1 MKIEENIQISKKK
14 AKEEQL
20 KKVEAY
26 EEKKKREKLEK
37 EKENLEKKKKSEQL
51 ESTKKQV
58 KKEEEP
64 SNNEDDALALDVTQT
79 IDRQQIV
86 DSQWDDMLKKM

>member
-1 MKIEENIQISKKK
+1 MNPSNYDAHHSKAWNNAVEEKAQELENEMKIEENIQISKKK

-37 EKENLEKKKKSEQL
+37 EKENLEKKKKSE
-51 ESTKKQV
+51 
-58 KKEEEP
+58 
-64 SNNEDDALALDVTQT
+64 
-79 IDRQQIV
+79 
-86 DSQWDDMLKKM
+86 